1 MWVILLTLSERI
13 FKFASM
19 SIMLAPIHLFAL
31 LLLHHCSR
39 QTPSKVASAP
49 TELPRAARVSS
60 RIAKYSEILVAA
72 NDRARATLCAI
83 SDCGSGEVLRV
94 SAARP
99 PQKPPAVLSGRAHLF
114 AHKWKGRK

>member
-60 RIAKYSEILVAA
+60 RVATLKYLVAA
-72 NDRARATLCAI
+72 SDR
-83 SDCGSGEVLRV
+83 DE
-94 SAARP
+94 
-99 PQKPPAVLSGRAHLF
+99 F
-114 AHKWKGRK
+114 

>member
-49 TELPRAARVSS
+49 TELS
-60 RIAKYSEILVAA
+60 
-72 NDRARATLCAI
+72 RAT
-83 SDCGSGEVLRV
+83 RV
-94 SAARP
+94 CSSAAPAAQSLHGVALLRLLALTHDEQNKSHHHYATGSVPVYALP
-99 PQKPPAVLSGRAHLF
+99 PTLQPEK
-114 AHKWKGRK
+114 